1 MIPSDPQA
9 VHRGDLPENAAAHL
23 RVALAGE
30 KARVALLRGALEL
43 ISRDLGADPT
53 DLGIA
58 IVRMRRLKRTAD
70 LALDALADDER
81 NYR

>member
-1 MIPSDPQA
+1 MSPSDPQA
-9 VHRGDLPENAAAHL
+9 VHRGELPEHAAPHL
-23 RVALAGE
+23 RIDLAGE
-30 KARVALLRGALEL
+30 RARVALLRGALEL

-58 IVRMRRLKRTAD
+58 IVRMRRLKRAAD
-70 LALDALADDER
+70 LALEALAADER